1 MTPLVTLVVLA
12 MLATIGALGM
22 GVTSMVRGGA
32 YDREHDV
39 QLMFTRVILQGVTL
53 LLLIAS
59 VLVAAN

>member
-12 MLATIGALGM
+12 LLATIGALGM
-22 GVTSMVRGGA
+22 GVASMVRGGE
-32 YDREHDV
+32 YDRQHDV
-39 QLMFTRVILQGVTL
+39 QFMFTRVILQGVTI